1 MLVLTKLE
9 SLVLT
14 QATTHSLDVVCNNQ
28 NTMKIKISIIIILL
42 SINYAFAQ
50 NDSIDSFIESQ
61 MTLRKIPGLQLA
73 IVKNNELVK
82 VKSYGLANIEDSI
95 AVDNE
100 TVFSI
105 NSITK
110 AFVGVSVMQLVEQG
124 KLDLNTEIS
133 TYLSDL
139 PNTWKPLTLKQLFTH
154 TSGLPIIMNKDT
166 GDLISDNGIEASWEL
181 AKTLPMR
188 SGPNT
193 KFEYNQLGY
202 ALIGMIIDKVS
213 GEPFTDYI
221 IENQLRKV
229 GMKRTEE
236 AGFSNLNNVIPHSA
250 RRYTYYYGQNISNI
264 KPAIFPTILQAT
276 AGMGSTATEIA
287 NWVIALQTGSLLS
300 QQSSLEV
307 LWTPATLTN
316 GKTQGFNDLLNGY
329 ALGWPVA
336 NRSEHPAAAPAGG
349 NRAAF
354 FVYPNDSLSIVV
366 LTNLMG
372 GLPSKFIDEIAG
384 YYIPDM
390 KVENGFGLPAS
401 IKILCK
407 ELELN
412 GYDKSIAISRQL
424 QKTEEIKFTED
435 NLNTWGYKLIAI
447 NKIEKALEIFKLNVH
462 FFPESGNT
470 FDSLAETYALLG
482 MNSDA
487 LKNYEIALKLNPSNS
502 NANNQIEKLKEKLKN

>member
-1 MLVLTKLE
+1 MSKLFF
-9 SLVLT
+9 
-14 QATTHSLDVVCNNQ
+14 
-28 NTMKIKISIIIILL
+28 IIITFSL
-42 SINYAFAQ
+42 SINVFSQ
-50 NDSIDSFIESQ
+50 NDRIDSFIESQ
-61 MTLRKIPGLQLA
+61 MALRKIPGLQLA

-82 VKSYGLANIEDSI
+82 TKSYGLANIEGAI
-95 AVDNE
+95 AVDDE

-110 AFVGVSVMQLVEQG
+110 AFVGVSVMQLVEQD
-124 KLDLNTEIS
+124 KLDLNTEIN

-139 PNTWKPLTLKQLFTH
+139 PEAWKSITLRQLLTH
-154 TSGLPIIMNKDT
+154 TSGLPYILANDT
-166 GDLISDNGIEASWEL
+166 GGLISDKGIEASWEL

-188 SGPNT
+188 FEQNT

-213 GEPFTDYI
+213 GDPFTDYI

-250 RRYTYYYGQNISNI
+250 RRYTYYYGPNISDI
-264 KPAIFPTILQAT
+264 KPEIFPTILQTA
-276 AGMGSTATEIA
+276 AGMASTATEMA

-307 LWTPATLTN
+307 LWTPAILAN

-354 FVYPNDSLSIVV
+354 FVYPNDDLSIVV

-390 KVENGFGLPAS
+390 KVENGFGLPDS
-401 IKILCK
+401 IKILSK
-407 ELELN
+407 ELELK
-412 GYDKSIAISRQL
+412 GYEKSIAVAETL
-424 QKTEEIKFTED
+424 QKPEEIKFTED
-435 NLNTWGYKLIAI
+435 DLNTWGYKLIAI
-447 NKIEKALEIFKLNVH
+447 NKIEKALEIFKLNVR
-462 FFPESGNT
+462 FFSKSGNT
-470 FDSLAETYALLG
+470 YDSLAETYALLG